1 MANCRGWVCWGCE
14 IKHQASPAIT
24 KNLCLRLR
32 SKGGVSFRAELIE
45 ASPGCSFSFI
55 SFLHK
60 PHIHS
65 YSIFTYLYAEKLRAS
80 PVEYIVHRRGKKSI
94 FLPPSHIKSIPSCS
108 HASTILNFF
117 YLKQIFS
124 FIPLWFTCSAK
135 SYPYLAVPQILPAT
149 PATPGTSSETPGS
162 WTVNCPKIRGKNMC
176 FLLTLLITL

>member
-1 MANCRGWVCWGCE
+1 M
-14 IKHQASPAIT
+14 
-24 KNLCLRLR
+24 KNLCLWLR
-32 SKGGVSFRAELIE
+32 SKGGISFRAELIE
-45 ASPGCSFSFI
+45 ASLGCSFSFI
-55 SFLHK
+55 PFLYK

-65 YSIFTYLYAEKLRAS
+65 HSIFTYLYAKKLRAS

-108 HASTILNFF
+108 HASTIL

-124 FIPLWFTCSAK
+124 FIPLWFTSSAK

-162 WTVNCPKIRGKNMC
+162 
-176 FLLTLLITL
+176 